1 MLNCDGK
8 VENTFTDSNCQN
20 VSDLESNYLYRIIG
34 NMNWL
39 ESSEI
44 MSSIAGF
51 LAEDLGRGDITTTST
66 VPPDTRGLGKFLAK
80 EYLVLCGLDV
90 AEAVFFQLDPDGAE
104 IETTFNEGDE
114 IEDGTVFATLKGY
127 ADVLLVGERT
137 ALNLI
142 QRMSG
147 IATLTRQFVKA
158 VEGTKAQIV
167 DTRKTAPGLRM
178 LEKYAVTIGG
188 GRNHRMGLDDGV
200 LIKDNHIALAGG
212 ITEAVH
218 AAKAT
223 VGHLHKIEVEISN
236 WAQLR
241 EAIEA
246 GAEIVMLDNQ
256 TPEEAAKLVDMARNL
271 NPNVLIE
278 ASGNMSL
285 DRVRSYA
292 EAGVDLISVGR
303 ITHSARAMDISFKIQ
318 IA

>member
-1 MLNCDGK
+1 
-8 VENTFTDSNCQN
+8 
-20 VSDLESNYLYRIIG
+20 
-34 NMNWL
+34 MNWL
-39 ESSEI
+39 ESGEV
-44 MSSIAGF
+44 MAAVGEF
-51 LAEDLGRGDITTTST
+51 LAEDIGRGDITTAAT
-66 VPPDTRGLGKFLAK
+66 VPQGTRGVGRFLAK

-90 AEAVFFQLDPDGAE
+90 AEAVFFHLDPDGSE
-104 IETTFNEGDE
+104 IEAAFNEGDE

-147 IATLTRQFVKA
+147 IATMTRAYVKA
-158 VEGTKAQIV
+158 VEGTGAQIV
-167 DTRKTAPGLRM
+167 DTRKTTPGLRM
-178 LEKYAVTIGG
+178 LEKYAVTVGG
-188 GRNHRMGLDDGV
+188 GKNHRMGLDDGV

-212 ITEAVH
+212 IAEAVK
-218 AAKAT
+218 AAKDK
-223 VGHLHKIEVEISN
+223 VGHLHKIEVEVSN

-241 EAIEA
+241 EAINA

-256 TPEEAAKLVDMARNL
+256 TPEEAAKLVEMARNM
-271 NPNVLIE
+271 NPNVLLE
-278 ASGNMSL
+278 ASGGMDL

-303 ITHSARAMDISFKIQ
+303 LTHSARAVDISFKIQ

>member
-1 MLNCDGK
+1 
-8 VENTFTDSNCQN
+8 
-20 VSDLESNYLYRIIG
+20 
-34 NMNWL
+34 MNWL
-39 ESSEI
+39 ESGDVLAAVGE
-44 MSSIAGF
+44 F
-51 LAEDLGRGDITTTST
+51 LAEDIGRGDITTTAC
-66 VPPDTRGLGKFLAK
+66 VPQNTRGMGRFLAK

-90 AEAVFFQLDPDGAE
+90 AEAVFFHLDPDTGE

-114 IEDGTVFATLKGY
+114 VESGTVFATLKGY

-147 IATLTRQFVKA
+147 IATLTRAYVKA
-158 VEGTKAQIV
+158 IEGTQAQIV
-167 DTRKTAPGLRM
+167 DTRKTTPGLRI
-178 LEKYAVTIGG
+178 LEKYAVTVGG
-188 GRNHRMGLDDGV
+188 GKNHRMGLDDGV

-218 AAKAT
+218 AAKNK

-256 TPEEAAKLVDMARNL
+256 TPDEAAKLVQMARSM
-271 NPNVLIE
+271 NPSVLIE
-278 ASGNMSL
+278 ASGGMDL
-285 DRVRSYA
+285 DRVRSFA

-303 ITHSARAMDISFKIQ
+303 LTHSARAVDISFKIQ